1 MAFAL
6 TQGLRGLGDEIIVA
20 DPVMEQLQRF
30 KEVTTTLDN
39 GSAVRNA
46 DAVVLAV
53 KPQVLESAA
62 RALPLGP
69 SQLVI
74 SIAAGVP
81 SRAITGWTSEHQPIV
96 RCMPNTPALLQ
107 AGITGLTANDAVSR
121 TQKGLAEKILSS
133 VGDVIWFDDES
144 YLDAVTAL
152 SGSGP
157 AYILYILESM
167 IDAGIELGLDQKTA
181 KHLAITTGLGAARM
195 ADKADVSL
203 TELRNRVT
211 SPGGT
216 TERAISILE
225 SAQVRTGIIKA
236 IKGAWQRSRELAKEF
251 GK

>member
-6 TQGLRGLGDEIIVA
+6 TQGLLGIGDEIVVA
-20 DPVMEQLQRF
+20 DPVAEQLQRF
-30 KEVTTTLDN
+30 KGIATTLDN
-39 GSAVRNA
+39 KAALR
-46 DAVVLAV
+46 DAEAIVLAV
-53 KPQVLESAA
+53 KPQVLESVA
-62 RALPLGP
+62 RALPLDQ

-81 SRAITGWTSEHQPIV
+81 SRAISAWASDRQPIV

-107 AGITGLTANDAVSR
+107 AGITGLAANHAVSVA
-121 TQKGLAEKILSS
+121 QKRLAERILSS

-144 YLDAVTAL
+144 DLDAVTAL

-167 IDAGIELGLDQKTA
+167 IDAGIEMGLNQKTA
-181 KHLAITTGLGAARM
+181 KHLAITTTLGAARM
-195 ADKADVSL
+195 ADEADVSL
-203 TELRNRVT
+203 VELRNRVT

-225 SAQVRTGIIKA
+225 SAQVRRGIKNA
-236 IKGAWQRSRELAKEF
+236 IRGAWQRSRELAKEF

>member
-6 TQGLRGLGDEIIVA
+6 AQGLRGIEDEIVVA
-20 DPVMEQLQRF
+20 DPVAEQLQRF
-30 KEVTTTLDN
+30 KGVTTTQDN
-39 GSAVRNA
+39 ETAAREA
-46 DAVVLAV
+46 DAIVLAV
-53 KPQVLESAA
+53 KPQILESVA
-62 RALPLGP
+62 RVLPLKP

-81 SRAITGWTSEHQPIV
+81 AKAISSWTSERQPVV

-107 AGITGLTANDAVSR
+107 AGITGLTANRAVSR
-121 TQKGLAEKILSS
+121 MQRCLAERILSS
-133 VGDVIWFDDES
+133 VGDVVWFDNES
-144 YLDAVTAL
+144 DLDAVTAL

-167 IDAGIELGLDQKTA
+167 IDAGVELGLNQETA
-181 KHLAITTGLGAARM
+181 KRLAIATGLGAARM
-195 ADKADVSL
+195 ADEADVTL

-225 SAQVRTGIIKA
+225 SAQVRTGIIRA
-236 IKGAWQRSRELAKEF
+236 IRGAWQRSRELAKEF